1 MVRDIGLAGFS
12 FARHVVGI
20 ITRPYETYRHIVEHG
35 STWELVYIGVL
46 CALYFF
52 VAALLRTSLYAPFLL
67 TRQFF
72 TVFGVTG
79 LTFLFIVGIYWAS
92 GRMFRHVSIKGILMG
107 WGYSLV
113 PTLLWFWMTSILYVI
128 VPPPRT
134 TSVLGVAFSIVYLLL
149 SATLL
154 FWKITLSYL
163 ALRFG
168 LRLDLMKI
176 LLINLIILPL
186 IGLYSIEMYRLG
198 IFRVPFI

>member
-1 MVRDIGLAGFS
+1 MMRDIGLAGFS
-12 FARHVVGI
+12 FAQHVVGI
-20 ITRPYETYRHIVEHG
+20 ITRPYETYRRIIDHG
-35 STWELVYIGVL
+35 SAWELVYVAVL
-46 CALYFF
+46 CAIYFL
-52 VAALLRTSLYAPFLL
+52 VAALLRTSLYTPFLL

-72 TVFGVTG
+72 SVFGATGVTF
-79 LTFLFIVGIYWAS
+79 FLIVGVYWLS
-92 GRMFRHVSIKGILMG
+92 GSIFRRVPVRGILMG
-107 WGYSLV
+107 WGYSLI
-113 PTLLWFWMTSILYVI
+113 PTLLWFWMTSVLYII

-168 LRLDLMKI
+168 LRLDLTKI